1 MSSSV
6 GNIVMGV
13 LVGVDILFGIKTA
26 KRHITPLSDEVVN
39 QKSKGA
45 LKMTSKR
52 RLDTVAVHS
61 GQETPDPTT
70 GSRAVPI
77 YQTTSYVFK
86 NTDHAAN
93 LFALKELGNIYTR
106 IINPTNDVFERRVAA
121 IEGGT
126 GALAVASGQAA
137 ISLSLLSIT
146 QVGDEIVAANNLY
159 GGTYSL
165 LHYTFAKLGRKVTFV
180 DSQKPEE
187 FKKAITSKT
196 KAIYAETI
204 GNPKLDVPDFEVLA
218 KIAHEAGIPLVI
230 DNTVGIG
237 IVRPIDYGA
246 DIVAN
251 SATKYIGGH
260 GTSIGGIIIDSGKFN
275 WNNGKFPEFTEP
287 DPSYHGIKYWDAFGN
302 FPGLGNV
309 AFIFK
314 VRVQLLRDLGPAL
327 SPFNSWLFLQGLETL
342 PLRQR
347 KHSENA
353 LKVAQF
359 LKQHPLVNWVV
370 YPGLTDNPNHKIAT
384 KYLKGNYGGLVGFG
398 IKGGKDSGR
407 KLIESVKLFSHLVN
421 IGDTKSLI
429 VHPAST
435 THQQL
440 TKTEQEATGVTEDY
454 IRLSIGIEDPED
466 LIEDLDQALKVSAKT

>member
-1 MSSSV
+1 
-6 GNIVMGV
+6 
-13 LVGVDILFGIKTA
+13 
-26 KRHITPLSDEVVN
+26 
-39 QKSKGA
+39 
-45 LKMTSKR
+45 MTKK
-52 RLDTVAVHS
+52 RLDTLAVHA
-61 GQETPDPTT
+61 GQETPDSAT

-121 IEGGT
+121 LEGGT

-137 ISLSLLSIT
+137 ISLSLLTIT

-165 LHYTFAKLGRKVTFV
+165 LHYTFAKLGRKVIFV

-196 KAIYAETI
+196 RAIYAETI
-204 GNPKLDVPDFEVLA
+204 GNPKLDVPDFEALA
-218 KIAHEAGIPLVI
+218 KIAHEAGIPLVV

-246 DIVAN
+246 DIIAS

-260 GTSIGGIIIDSGKFN
+260 GTSIGGVIVDSGKFN
-275 WNNGKFPEFTEP
+275 WSKGKFPEFTEP

-314 VRVQLLRDLGPAL
+314 ARVQLLRDLGPAL

-359 LKQHPLVNWVV
+359 LKQHKLVSWVI
-370 YPGLTDNPNHKIAT
+370 YPGLTDNPNHKIAE
-384 KYLKGNYGGLVGFG
+384 KYLQGNYGGLVGFG
-398 IKGGKDSGR
+398 IKGGKESGR

-440 TKTEQEATGVTEDY
+440 TKAEQEATGVTEDY

-466 LIEDLDQALKVSAKT
+466 LIEDLDQALKVSAKP